1 MKTKIVSI
9 IVFIAALMNALTGQF
24 QIAVT
29 LVMLMQILL
38 LQNYSEILK
47 EGNSDNPLFINR
59 ENEL

>member
-38 LQNYSEILK
+38 LQNYSEILN

>member
-9 IVFIAALMNALTGQF
+9 IVFITALMNALTGQF

-38 LQNYSEILK
+38 LQNYSEILN